1 MMTWFHCRTCGQ
13 SHVKDTVSKPRYPC
27 SYCGDIGWRK
37 RPIKHLDMF
46 ELRKRGLD
54 KHGSYIDAK
63 GSGDQE

>member
-1 MMTWFHCRTCGQ
+1 M
-13 SHVKDTVSKPRYPC
+13 KDTVSKPRYPC

-46 ELRKRGLD
+46 ELRKRGLN